1 MHRAERTDFELLT
14 HEPDLDNA
22 NVGSIAV
29 IYADNVCMQTV
40 VWQSVFFCA
49 ESRGHHLISL
59 YKKVMHILTS

>member
-29 IYADNVCMQTV
+29 IMRIYADCRLAVCF
-40 VWQSVFFCA
+40 SFCA

-59 YKKVMHILTS
+59 KKRLCMF